1 MILRIFHKVVFAG
14 LLAILLASCV
24 DAPAPARLPEI
35 KTVTSFCDGGIVML
49 SAELEEETK
58 LVSECGF
65 MFGKDSSELKSHPA
79 ALDGVEFS
87 VAIPDAESGTQYFY
101 RAYIGNGRNMIYT
114 KLESLQ
120 TPSEQRPE
128 NPDDSTP
135 PESGDQEGTETP
147 SQPDSEVPGQEDTGQ
162 EDTGQGDSD
171 ADEPESGESDDP
183 EDFRYE
189 IKVSYRETLLSFYHA
204 YELYGPYWEGED
216 CAEYVWV
223 VPENRTME
231 PRTWTMWLTE
241 EDDRYRIRI
250 YQYSYLDLIE
260 FEDPVV
266 KSVCVR
272 LADLNEDGEVS
283 FEEAA
288 ILPGI
293 NKEDFEGE
301 EITSFHEFQ
310 HFSALALYSITSDYL
325 FEGSSLRAITVRDGL
340 TKLGKGMF
348 KDCSNLETA
357 NVGVLIVPEEAFMNC
372 TSLKSIHA
380 RVDGARAYMGCTALE
395 SASQLCVGGVPAQ
408 AFKGC
413 RNLKTFIFETPSG
426 NQVIALYAIGFE
438 AFYGCSSLT
447 DLAVPRETSE
457 IGDRAFYGCTSLQTI
472 SFSSSIPPTLGTDVF
487 LGVNPDFRI
496 LVPYRLVSVY
506 KSKWP
511 SLADKIF
518 AQE

>member
-1 MILRIFHKVVFAG
+1 MILRICHKLMFAG
-14 LLAILLASCV
+14 LLAVLLASCV
-24 DAPAPARLPEI
+24 DAPLPAKLPDI
-35 KTVTSFCDGGIVML
+35 KSVTSFCDGGIVML
-49 SAELEEETK
+49 SAELEKETK

-65 MFGKDSSELKSHPA
+65 MFGKESSELDSYPA
-79 ALDGVEFS
+79 ALKGVGFS
-87 VAIPDAESGTQYFY
+87 AAIPDADAGKQYFY
-101 RAYIGNGRNMIYT
+101 RAYIGNGRNVIYSQ
-114 KLESLQ
+114 LDSLL
-120 TPSEQRPE
+120 TPSEQGPE

-135 PESGDQEGTETP
+135 PESGNQEGTETP
-147 SQPDSEVPGQEDTGQ
+147 SQPGSEVPGQEDTGQ
-162 EDTGQGDSD
+162 GDTDV
-171 ADEPESGESDDP
+171 PESGESDDP

-204 YELYGPYWEGED
+204 YDKFDPSWEGED
-216 CAEYVWV
+216 CAEYIWV

-231 PRTWTMWLTE
+231 PRTLTNWLTE

-288 ILPGI
+288 ILPRM

-310 HFSALALYSITSDYL
+310 HFFALAIYSITSDYL
-325 FEGSSLRAITVRDGL
+325 FEGSSLRAITVRDDSN
-340 TKLGKGMF
+340 TLGKGMF

-357 NVGVLIVPEEAFMNC
+357 NVGILIVPEEAFMNC

-395 SASQLCVGGVPAQ
+395 TASQLCVGGVPAQ

-413 RNLKTFIFETPSG
+413 SNLKTFVFETPCT
-426 NQVIALYAIGFE
+426 NQVIALYSIGFE

-447 DLAVPRETSE
+447 DFAVPRETSE
-457 IGDRAFYGCTSLQTI
+457 IGDRAFFGCSSLQTI
-472 SFSSSIPPTLGTDVF
+472 SFSSSVPPTLGTDVF

-496 LVPYRLVSVY
+496 LVPSRLVSVY
-506 KSKWP
+506 KSNWP
-511 SLADKIF
+511 SLADNIF